1 MNETICCTTCCDID
15 NILAFFIASFI
26 VGTVSFIILELI
38 SFKWDLKNR
47 SFCSNKEGVKCLW
60 FKYFII
66 FLILYIPF
74 SYVVKFIVYLI
85 I

>member
-15 NILAFFIASFI
+15 NILAFFISFLIIGTISFI
-26 VGTVSFIILELI
+26 VLELI
-38 SFKWDLKNR
+38 SFKYDLKNK
-47 SFCSNKEGVKCLW
+47 SFCSSKHNNKCLW

-66 FLILYIPF
+66 YLILFIPF
-74 SYVVKFIVYLI
+74 SYLVKFIVYLI